1 MRFIKFFVLAA
12 FLLAGQTAMADF
24 KTVTRANEV
33 RLNEFRLPA
42 SLNGIASFKACGA
55 CGMQTVNV
63 NAATRYRIN
72 NEFVSLVEMRRSLAV
87 VSNRDR
93 RTIIVMHHLESDL
106 ITQISINL

>member
-1 MRFIKFFVLAA
+1 MRFIKLIVLAV
-12 FLLAGQTAMADF
+12 FVLAGQTAMADF

-42 SLNGIASFKACGA
+42 SVNGIASFKACGA

-63 NAATRYRIN
+63 STDTRYVLN
-72 NEFVSLVEMRRSLAV
+72 DEFVSLPEMRRSLAL

-93 RTIIVMHHLESDL
+93 KTVIVMHHLESDL
-106 ITQISINL
+106 ITQISIKL